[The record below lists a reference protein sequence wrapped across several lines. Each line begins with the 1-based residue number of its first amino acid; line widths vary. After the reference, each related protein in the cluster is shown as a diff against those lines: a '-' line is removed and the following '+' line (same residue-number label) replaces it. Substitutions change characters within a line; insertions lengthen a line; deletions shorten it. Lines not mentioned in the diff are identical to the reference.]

1 MADIE
6 LDRITERLKRVSEET
21 KNMSDAFS
29 GLTSMSDVSS
39 DSLNSMKVMLKQ
51 FQNSVST
58 NTVAM
63 GVASAQ
69 TKSFNQQSTN
79 AASLLNA
86 LTGEIKDHGT
96 ATAGTL
102 NQFQSAMN
110 TVQNSATG
118 LMSGMSGSNDQ
129 DRSEYLKK
137 LESHYSGSGMMQKGF
152 EKLGGAVNSILPE
165 LGQGWDIIK
174 DSIIFQTAQQAMG
187 GYVKRFLHFRKER
200 KLQKKRERFLAT
212 GGAVANAT
220 YDLRDKMLKGLST
233 FMGEGSFIG
242 DFAADIRTVRNEGL
256 GIKDWEKL
264 GARETDNEQA
274 KLLREFTE
282 KQQETSDAEI
292 NKLQEEL
299 SPVTESLREL
309 KQVADEEME
318 AGEFSDMNSTLELM
332 EDEQKEANRINAEIL
347 KLENERLDMDTT
359 EGVENALETL
369 NATTRE
375 TDDHQEILF
384 GDLTQVTKEMLSGSP
399 PYLKTIAET
408 LQGHTQL
415 LEQTAEAGAGG
426 GGPIP
431 EGATKDP
438 PMPNFLGFLSALG
451 PAIKAIPGAIVK
463 VLKGIGQGI
472 AGMFMA
478 LGSIPA
484 PVLALGL
491 AAITGIALN
500 MVILAKALQIAG
512 PVIVKIMGAIGKILT
527 SVFEGYVKVIEA
539 AGKVIVPI
547 LRAMANVI
555 KAIGGV
561 VMKFFKGFATVINAI
576 GSVISGV
583 FKGIIGI
590 FKAIGTVIETI
601 GRVIVTIGRVII
613 DFIKTLV
620 ASLIQLTE
628 VPFWNYIK
636 LAAAFVILG
645 AALGIFGI
653 LAGVA
658 VVPLIALGI
667 ASIGLAA
674 LMATIG
680 DPERLSLLAM
690 GFNTLALAVT
700 KFAISSLALIP
711 ALGIFAALSAIP
723 FINKLIGTQEGITK
737 KQEVGTFTAETLVVE
752 GMGGGIAQAM
762 LQQQMTAEG
771 LTQDQGDIMPPG
783 GQIITSNQTN
793 VNNNGTEVH
802 VNKTAVDTNY
812 LETMKGLHQ
821 VFA

>member
-6 LDRITERLKRVSEET
+6 LDRVTERLKRVAEET
-21 KNMSDAFS
+21 KNMSDSFS

-39 DSLNSMKVMLKQ
+39 DSLNSMKTMLKQ
-51 FQNSVST
+51 FQDSVST

-63 GVASAQ
+63 GVASTQ
-69 TKSFNQQSTN
+69 TRSFNQQSTN

-86 LTGEIKDHGT
+86 LTGELNDHGV
-96 ATAGTL
+96 ATTGTL
-102 NQFQSAMN
+102 NKFQAAMA

-118 LMSGMSGSNDQ
+118 LMSGMTGSTDEE
-129 DRSEYLKK
+129 RSEYLKK
-137 LESHYSGSGMMQKGF
+137 LESHYSGSGMMQQGF
-152 EKLGGAVNSILPE
+152 EKLGSAVNGILPE

-174 DSIIFQTAQQAMG
+174 NSILFQTAQQAMIP
-187 GYVKRFLHFRKER
+187 YVKRFLHFRKER
-200 KLQKKRERFLAT
+200 KIQKKRERFLAT
-212 GGAVANAT
+212 GGAVAEAT

-292 NKLQEEL
+292 AKLNEEL
-299 SPVTESLREL
+299 APVSDEL
-309 KQVADEEME
+309 KQLIEMADAEQEDPN
-318 AGEFSDMNSTLELM
+318 ADINSTLEM
-332 EDEQKEANRINAEIL
+332 IEDAEKEANRINAEIL

-359 EGVENALETL
+359 EGVENALEAL

-375 TDDHQEILF
+375 NDDHQEILF
-384 GDLTQVTKEMLSGSP
+384 DDLTKVTKEMLSGSP

-415 LEQTAEAGAGG
+415 LEQTAEAGGG
-426 GGPIP
+426 GSVP
-431 EGATKDP
+431 EGAVKDP
-438 PMPNFLGFLSALG
+438 PMPNFLGFLSGLG

-472 AGMFMA
+472 AGMFKA

-491 AAITGIALN
+491 AAITGIALS
-500 MVILAKALQIAG
+500 MIMLAKALQIAG

-527 SVFEGYVKVIEA
+527 SVFEGYAKVIEA

-555 KAIGGV
+555 KAVGGV

-576 GSVISGV
+576 GSVIGGV

-620 ASLIQLTE
+620 SSLIQLSE
-628 VPFWNYIK
+628 IPFWNYIK

-711 ALGIFAALSAIP
+711 ALGIFTALSAIP
-723 FINKLIGTQEGITK
+723 FINKLIGTQEGIAK

-771 LTQDQGDIMPPG
+771 LTQEQGDIIPPG

-793 VNNNGTEVH
+793 ITNRGTEVH

-812 LETMKGLHQ
+812 LETMKGLNQ
-821 VFA
+821 VYA

>member
-1 MADIE
+1 MADE
-6 LDRITERLKRVSEET
+6 LDRVIEKLKDVSEET
-21 KNMSDAFS
+21 KKMSDSFS
-29 GLTSMSDVSS
+29 GLTDMTDVSS
-39 DSLNSMKVMLKQ
+39 DSLNSMKVMLKE
-51 FQNSVST
+51 FKDSIST
-58 NTVAM
+58 NSTAM
-63 GVASAQ
+63 GISTAQ
-69 TKSFNQQSTN
+69 TKLFNQQSTN

-86 LTGEIKDHGT
+86 LSGEIKANGT
-96 ATAGTL
+96 TTTSL
-102 NQFQSAMN
+102 MNQFQTAMDSVQSSA
-110 TVQNSATG
+110 SG
-118 LMSGMSGSNDQ
+118 LMSNAAGGE
-129 DRSEYLKK
+129 RAEVLKK
-137 LESHYSGSGMMQKGF
+137 LYEDQSTKGG
-152 EKLGGAVNSILPE
+152 LMVQGLSSMTSAVNNIVPE
-165 LGQGWDIIK
+165 LGQGWDMIK
-174 DSIIFQTAQQAMG
+174 NS
-187 GYVKRFLHFRKER
+187 FLITWAKSATLPIARQWWMHRKER
-200 KLQKKRERFLAT
+200 KLLKKRERALAAGMNLEDVT
-212 GGAVANAT
+212 WDT
-220 YDLRDKMLKGLST
+220 TDWLFKKMSGVLGKDSWLGKEVSMLQEFRKKG
-233 FMGEGSFIG
+233 MGIDGF
-242 DFAADIRTVRNEGL
+242 
-256 GIKDWEKL
+256 EKL
-264 GARETDNEQA
+264 GAREVDTQLQKQISQLIDDQNTSKDALIATNEEAREKLASEIEELQGELSVEVDPEEAAALQEKITA
-274 KLLREFTE
+274 KQTQEQWRISNIA
-282 KQQETSDAEI
+282 KQESQ
-292 NKLQEEL
+292 KLQQNQEGLTKAVEEL
-299 SPVTESLREL
+299 NSLTRGQEGHVE
-309 KQVADEEME
+309 K
-318 AGEFSDMNSTLELM
+318 TLEDVL
-332 EDEQKEANRINAEIL
+332 EVNKEA
-347 KLENERLDMDTT
+347 
-359 EGVENALETL
+359 
-369 NATTRE
+369 
-375 TDDHQEILF
+375 F
-384 GDLTQVTKEMLSGSP
+384 FGSP
-399 PYLKTIAET
+399 PYLQTIAET
-408 LQGHTQL
+408 IQGHTQL
-415 LEQTAEAGAGG
+415 LEQTAEAGAGD

-438 PMPNFLGFLSALG
+438 PMPNFLGFLSGLG

-472 AGMFMA
+472 AGMFKA
-478 LGSIPA
+478 LGSIDPA
-484 PVLALGL
+484 SLAMGL
-491 AAITGIALN
+491 AAITGIALS
-500 MVILAKALQIAG
+500 MMMLAKALQIAG

-527 SVFEGYVKVIEA
+527 SVFEGYAKVIEA

-555 KAIGGV
+555 KAVGGV

-576 GSVISGV
+576 GSVIGGV

-620 ASLIQLTE
+620 SSLIQLSE
-628 VPFWNYIK
+628 IPFWNYIK

-711 ALGIFAALSAIP
+711 ALGIFTALSAIP
-723 FINKLIGTQEGITK
+723 FINKLIGTQEGIAK

-762 LQQQMTAEG
+762 LQQQMTSEG
-771 LTQDQGDIMPPG
+771 LTQEQGDIMPPG

-793 VNNNGTEVH
+793 ITNRGTEVH

-812 LETMKGLHQ
+812 LETMKGLNQ
-821 VFA
+821 VYA

>member
-1 MADIE
+1 MADE
-6 LDRITERLKRVSEET
+6 LDRVIEKLKDVSEET
-21 KNMSDAFS
+21 KKMSDSFS
-29 GLTSMSDVSS
+29 GLTDMTDVSS
-39 DSLNSMKVMLKQ
+39 DSLNSMKVMLKE
-51 FQNSVST
+51 FKDSIST
-58 NTVAM
+58 NSTAM
-63 GVASAQ
+63 GISTAQ
-69 TKSFNQQSTN
+69 TKLFNQQSTN

-86 LTGEIKDHGT
+86 LSGEIKANGT
-96 ATAGTL
+96 TTTSL
-102 NQFQSAMN
+102 MNQFQTAMDSVQSSA
-110 TVQNSATG
+110 SG
-118 LMSGMSGSNDQ
+118 LMSNAAGGE
-129 DRSEYLKK
+129 RAEVLKK
-137 LESHYSGSGMMQKGF
+137 LYEDQSTKGG
-152 EKLGGAVNSILPE
+152 LMVQGLSSMTSAVNNIVPE
-165 LGQGWDIIK
+165 LGQGWDMIK
-174 DSIIFQTAQQAMG
+174 NS
-187 GYVKRFLHFRKER
+187 FLITWAKSATLPIARQWWMHRKER
-200 KLQKKRERFLAT
+200 KLLKKRERALAAGMNLEDVT
-212 GGAVANAT
+212 WDT
-220 YDLRDKMLKGLST
+220 TDWLFKKMSGVLGKDSWLGKEVSMLQEFRKKG
-233 FMGEGSFIG
+233 MGIDGF
-242 DFAADIRTVRNEGL
+242 
-256 GIKDWEKL
+256 EKL
-264 GARETDNEQA
+264 GAREVDTQLQKQISQLIDDQNTSKDALIATNEEAREKLASEIEELQGELSVEVDPEEAAALQEKITA
-274 KLLREFTE
+274 KQTQEQWRISNIA
-282 KQQETSDAEI
+282 KQESQ
-292 NKLQEEL
+292 KLQQNQEGLTKAVEEL
-299 SPVTESLREL
+299 NSLTRGQEGHVE
-309 KQVADEEME
+309 K
-318 AGEFSDMNSTLELM
+318 TLEDVL
-332 EDEQKEANRINAEIL
+332 EVNKEA
-347 KLENERLDMDTT
+347 
-359 EGVENALETL
+359 
-369 NATTRE
+369 
-375 TDDHQEILF
+375 F
-384 GDLTQVTKEMLSGSP
+384 FGSP
-399 PYLKTIAET
+399 PYLQTIAET
-408 LQGHTQL
+408 IQGHTQL
-415 LEQTAEAGAGG
+415 LEQTAEAGAGD

-438 PMPNFLGFLSALG
+438 PMPNFLGFLSGLG

-472 AGMFMA
+472 AGMFKA
-478 LGSIPA
+478 LGSIDPA
-484 PVLALGL
+484 SLAMGL
-491 AAITGIALN
+491 AAITGIALS
-500 MVILAKALQIAG
+500 MMMLAKALQIAG

-527 SVFEGYVKVIEA
+527 SVFEGYAKVIEA

-555 KAIGGV
+555 KAVGGV

-576 GSVISGV
+576 GSVIGGV

-620 ASLIQLTE
+620 SSLIQLSE
-628 VPFWNYIK
+628 IPFWNYIK

-711 ALGIFAALSAIP
+711 ALGIFTALSAIP
-723 FINKLIGTQEGITK
+723 FINKLIGTQEGIAK

-771 LTQDQGDIMPPG
+771 LTQEQGDIMPPG

-793 VNNNGTEVH
+793 ITNRGTEVH

-812 LETMKGLHQ
+812 LETMKGLNQ
-821 VFA
+821 VYA

>member
-1 MADIE
+1 MADE
-6 LDRITERLKRVSEET
+6 LDRVIEKLKDVSEET
-21 KNMSDAFS
+21 KKMSDSFS
-29 GLTSMSDVSS
+29 GLTDMTDVSS
-39 DSLNSMKVMLKQ
+39 DSLNSMKVMLKE
-51 FQNSVST
+51 FKDSIST
-58 NTVAM
+58 NSTAM
-63 GVASAQ
+63 GISTTQ
-69 TKSFNQQSTN
+69 TKLFNQQSTN

-86 LTGEIKDHGT
+86 LSGEIKANGT
-96 ATAGTL
+96 TTTSL
-102 NQFQSAMN
+102 MNQFQTAMDSVQSSA
-110 TVQNSATG
+110 SG
-118 LMSGMSGSNDQ
+118 LMSNAAGGE
-129 DRSEYLKK
+129 RAEVLKK
-137 LESHYSGSGMMQKGF
+137 LYEDQSTKGG
-152 EKLGGAVNSILPE
+152 LMIQGLSSMAGAVNNIVPE
-165 LGQGWDIIK
+165 LGQGWDMIK
-174 DSIIFQTAQQAMG
+174 NS
-187 GYVKRFLHFRKER
+187 FLITWAKSATLPIARQWWMHRKER
-200 KLQKKRERFLAT
+200 KLLKKRERALAAGMNLEDVT
-212 GGAVANAT
+212 WDT
-220 YDLRDKMLKGLST
+220 TDWLFKKMSGVLGKDSWLGKEVSMLQEFRKKG
-233 FMGEGSFIG
+233 MGIDGF
-242 DFAADIRTVRNEGL
+242 
-256 GIKDWEKL
+256 EKL
-264 GARETDNEQA
+264 GAREVDTQLQKQISQLIDDQNTSKDALIATNEEAREKLASEIEELQGELSVEVDPEEAAALQEKITA
-274 KLLREFTE
+274 KQTQEQWRISNIA
-282 KQQETSDAEI
+282 KQETQ
-292 NKLQEEL
+292 KLQQNQEGLTKAVEEL
-299 SPVTESLREL
+299 NSLTRGQEGHVE
-309 KQVADEEME
+309 K
-318 AGEFSDMNSTLELM
+318 TLEDVL
-332 EDEQKEANRINAEIL
+332 EVNKEA
-347 KLENERLDMDTT
+347 
-359 EGVENALETL
+359 
-369 NATTRE
+369 
-375 TDDHQEILF
+375 F
-384 GDLTQVTKEMLSGSP
+384 FGSP
-399 PYLKTIAET
+399 PYLQTIAET
-408 LQGHTQL
+408 IQGHTQL
-415 LEQTAEAGAGG
+415 LEQTAEAGAGD

-438 PMPNFLGFLSALG
+438 PMPNFLGFLSGLG

-463 VLKGIGQGI
+463 VLKGIGEGI
-472 AGMFMA
+472 AGMFKA
-478 LGSIPA
+478 LGSIDPYS
-484 PVLALGL
+484 LAMGL
-491 AAITGIALN
+491 AAITGLSINMILLATAL
-500 MVILAKALQIAG
+500 KIAG

-527 SVFEGYVKVIEA
+527 SVFEGYAKVIEA

-555 KAIGGV
+555 KAVGGV

-576 GSVISGV
+576 GSVIGGV

-620 ASLIQLTE
+620 SSLIQLSE
-628 VPFWNYIK
+628 IPFWNYIK

-711 ALGIFAALSAIP
+711 ALGIFTALSAIP
-723 FINKLIGTQEGITK
+723 FINKLIGTQEGIAK

-771 LTQDQGDIMPPG
+771 LTQEQGDIMPPG

-793 VNNNGTEVH
+793 ITNRGTEVH

-812 LETMKGLHQ
+812 LETMKGLNQ
-821 VFA
+821 VYA